1 MSIKIET
8 FPVGML
14 QVNCYVV
21 WAPPST
27 QAAIIDPG
35 DDASEILA
43 FLERESLTVGAVLLT
58 HAHVDHIRGVPELVK
73 ATGAPVYVHTDDRPL
88 YSSLDNALPPWVPA
102 AVGLPEP
109 AVEVPHIDGLAF
121 DVLHTP
127 GHTRGGVCYYFA
139 DDGIMISGDTL
150 FASSIGRTD
159 LPGGDMATL
168 MASLQ
173 RIVTDVPGDTVVYP
187 GHGPSTTIG
196 RERASNPYIAMRG
209 GAARGFS

>member
-1 MSIKIET
+1 MPIKIET
-8 FPVGML
+8 LPVGML

-43 FLERESLTVGAVLLT
+43 FFERESLTVGAVLLT
-58 HAHVDHIRGVPELVK
+58 HAHVDHIRAVPELVK
-73 ATGAPVYVHTDDRPL
+73 ATEAPVYVHVDDHPL
-88 YSSLDNALPPWVPA
+88 YSSPDNALPPWVPA

-109 AVEVPHIDGLAF
+109 VAEIPLVEGLEF

-127 GHTRGGVCYYFA
+127 GHTQGGVCYYFA

-150 FASSIGRTD
+150 FAGSIGRTD

-173 RIVTDVPGDTVVYP
+173 RIATDMPDDTVVYP
-187 GHGPSTTIG
+187 GHGPTTTIG
-196 RERASNPYIAMRG
+196 RERASNPYIATRG
-209 GAARGFS
+209 SAA